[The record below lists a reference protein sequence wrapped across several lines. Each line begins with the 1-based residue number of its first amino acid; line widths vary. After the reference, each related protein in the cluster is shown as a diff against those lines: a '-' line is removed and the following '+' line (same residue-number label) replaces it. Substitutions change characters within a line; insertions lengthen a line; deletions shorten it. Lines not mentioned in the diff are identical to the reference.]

1 MNAETAVRP
10 SGAREQGYYNLLS
23 YIVSNAISGEIM
35 AVENY
40 SEMVP
45 LFPDVPSKL
54 EANKQAA
61 DESKHILVLAK
72 LGARLG
78 FPVQRRIVEPQW
90 LKIREHF
97 SSAARKGDLA
107 ACLIIQDI
115 MTETMAILLYK
126 MLRKESDT
134 DPDTAKVADNLLR
147 DELGHLQIGI
157 DRIAKLRAEDPER
170 VNDALV
176 WAHHRV
182 MPQLFGM
189 ISTSCHFLCDELGLD
204 CGSLQLSQLN
214 TDIEAIRVDALQ
226 QYMES
231 LEKAGFTEDVVDP
244 LIASMSAYGG
254 AAAMKVAGQ
263 PCCGPGSEKTAT
275 ACC

>member
-1 MNAETAVRP
+1 MNANTQALAA
-10 SGAREQGYYNLLS
+10 GAREQGYYNLLS

-45 LFPDVPSKL
+45 LFSDVPSKL

-72 LGARLG
+72 LGARLN

-97 SSAARKGDLA
+97 SLAAKKGDLA

-134 DPDTAKVADNLLR
+134 DPDTAKVADNLLN

-157 DRIAKLRAEDPER
+157 DRIKRLREQDPER

-189 ISTSCHFLCDELGLD
+189 ISTSCHFLCDELNLE

-214 TDIEAIRVDALQ
+214 TNIETIRVEALQ

-231 LEKAGFTEDVVDP
+231 LEKAGFSDDIVNP
-244 LIASMSAYGG
+244 LIASMSAYEG
-254 AAAMKVAGQ
+254 APSMKVAGQ
-263 PCCGPGSEKTAT
+263 PCCGPGSTTTAAT
-275 ACC
+275 CC